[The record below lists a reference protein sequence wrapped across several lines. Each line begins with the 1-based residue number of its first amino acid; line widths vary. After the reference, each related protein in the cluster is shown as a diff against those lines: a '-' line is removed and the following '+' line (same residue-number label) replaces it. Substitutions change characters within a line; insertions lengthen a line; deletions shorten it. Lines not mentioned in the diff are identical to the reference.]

1 MQELSVALIITD
13 DKTKS
18 LGAFIW
24 KKMVRANQ
32 KTETARL
39 FSTCDC
45 CKIFRKKPVLS
56 A

>member
-13 DKTKS
+13 KTKS
-18 LGAFIW
+18 QGAFIW